1 MPWAPMDLTAGGV
14 PVEIRVTYDGA
25 DLAQVADHTGLT
37 LAEVVAAHQGSIW
50 TVGFIGFAPGFPYL
64 IGPDPRLRVP
74 PRTTPRV
81 RVEPGSVAL
90 AGEYC
95 GIYPTASPGGW
106 QLIGRTDETLWN
118 EDWDPPALL
127 SPGMRVRFVDQG
139 C

>member
-1 MPWAPMDLTAGGV
+1 MDLTAGGV

-64 IGPDPRLRVP
+64 IGLDPRPRVP